1 MTTAI
6 PVLLYHSVND
16 HAEPRDR
23 PWTVSPGAF
32 ASHLDTIAASRRTPL
47 LITELAQALRGE
59 RPLPPRPVAIT
70 FDDGFADTYEAV
82 AALSARS
89 LSATVYVTSGEVGTA
104 TRLDAHGVV
113 ELARMPSVEIGAHA
127 VRHRH
132 LDELD
137 PRTAD
142 REICH
147 SKAQLEDML
156 GARVDSF
163 AYPHGAYDRSV
174 RAAVVSA
181 GYSSAAA
188 VKNALSHERDDPFAI
203 ARWMVRAGTE
213 AGRIARVLE
222 GDGVACAWSGDR
234 LRTRAYRAVRRGRRR
249 LAAAVGGP
257 N

>member
-23 PWTVSPGAF
+23 RWTVSPVAF
-32 ASHLDTIAASRRTPL
+32 ASHVDAIAASGRTPL
-47 LITELAQALRGE
+47 LITELAEALRGE
-59 RPLPPRPVAIT
+59 RPLPPRPLAIT
-70 FDDGFADTYEAV
+70 FDDGFADTYDAV
-82 AALSARS
+82 AALSARG

-142 REICH
+142 REVRH

-156 GARVDSF
+156 GAGVDSF
-163 AYPHGAYDRSV
+163 AYPHGAYDRNV

-188 VKNALSHERDDPFAI
+188 VKNSLSHERDDPFAI
-203 ARWMVRAGTE
+203 ARWTVTAGTE
-213 AGRIARVLE
+213 ARRIAGVLE
-222 GDGVACAWSGDR
+222 GDGVACAWSGER
-234 LRTRAYRAVRRGRRR
+234 LRTRAYRAVRRSRRR
-249 LAAAVGGP
+249 VAEAVGSAR
-257 N
+257 

>member
-1 MTTAI
+1 MTAI

-23 PWTVSPGAF
+23 PWTVSPRAF
-32 ASHLDTIAASRRTPL
+32 ASHLDAITESGRTPL
-47 LITELAQALRGE
+47 LITELAEALRSE
-59 RPLPPRPVAIT
+59 RPLPPRPLAIT
-70 FDDGFADTYEAV
+70 FDDGFADTCEAV
-82 AALSARS
+82 AAVSARG
-89 LSATVYVTSGEVGTA
+89 LSATVYVTSGEVGTV
-104 TRLDAHGVV
+104 TRLDARGVV

-137 PRTAD
+137 PSTAD
-142 REICH
+142 SEVRH
-147 SKAQLEDML
+147 SKAQLEDMI
-156 GARVDSF
+156 GARVESF

-188 VKNALSHERDDPFAI
+188 VKNALSPERDDPFAI
-203 ARWMVRAGTE
+203 ARWTVTAGTE
-213 AGRIARVLE
+213 ARRIARVLE

-249 LAAAVGGP
+249 LAEAVGGP
-257 N
+257 R

>member
-1 MTTAI
+1 MTAI

-23 PWTVSPGAF
+23 PWTVSPRAF
-32 ASHLDTIAASRRTPL
+32 ASHLDAITESRRTPL
-47 LITELAQALRGE
+47 LITELAEVLRGE
-59 RPLPPRPVAIT
+59 RPLPPRPLAIT

-82 AALSARS
+82 AAVSARG

-104 TRLDAHGVV
+104 TRLDARGVV

-137 PRTAD
+137 PSTAD
-142 REICH
+142 SEVRH
-147 SKAQLEDML
+147 SKAQLEDMI
-156 GARVDSF
+156 GARVESF

-174 RAAVVSA
+174 RAAVMSA

-188 VKNALSHERDDPFAI
+188 VKNALSHERDDSFAI
-203 ARWMVRAGTE
+203 ARWTVTAGTD
-213 AGRIARVLE
+213 ARRVARVLE

-249 LAAAVGGP
+249 LAEAVGGP
-257 N
+257 R